1 MPHKFG
7 INSPPSV
14 KHISRKAFFKHALA
28 LPPHIPPEK
37 QSKWRRQA
45 HIFLKNLLL
54 LTGTFLDDF
63 RTGRREFFKILFIS
77 ASLPSRGR
85 RAWKG
90 GRHCEKYRPGFGTFC
105 PKGIKSA
112 PCLKMRN
119 LYNFT
124 NGKQCKCGHTCYFW
138 LAGGRQKCL
147 LGSLPKPGSLGQ
159 NVPKRL
165 AASPPLSRL
174 FLMNKIA
181 TL

>member
-1 MPHKFG
+1 MTWWELFRKYAPVVSG
-7 INSPPSV
+7 PSV
-14 KHISRKAFFKHALA
+14 APSYTTRKAKQMETASTYFFEKPPLTNRDISGWFSDWSAGIFQNSFHISQ
-28 LPPHIPPEK
+28 PTQP
-37 QSKWRRQA
+37 
-45 HIFLKNLLL
+45 
-54 LTGTFLDDF
+54 GTPGMK
-63 RTGRREFFKILFIS
+63 R
-77 ASLPSRGR
+77 
-85 RAWKG
+85 

-165 AASPPLSRL
+165 VASPPLSRL